1 MAIGRTPQPT
11 QLKLVKGRSPGR
23 DSGGR
28 EVKQSPAFVRLPPVA
43 PAWLPSEAQAEW
55 ERVVPE
61 LQRLELLKP
70 IDGAGLAAYCMAW
83 DRFVT
88 SSQIVAREGMVLH
101 DDKLGRSQR
110 HPALLTAEAASKEL
124 RAWCSE
130 FGLTPSA
137 EARVTSPKGGQVD
150 EGQNPFA
157 STG

>member
-1 MAIGRTPQPT
+1 MAVGRTPQPT
-11 QLKLVKGRSPGR
+11 QLKLVKGRSAGR

-28 EVKQSPAFVRLPPVA
+28 PVKQSPGFVRLPPEA
-43 PAWLPSEAQAEW
+43 PVWLPPEASAEW
-55 ERVVPE
+55 ARVVPE

-83 DRFVT
+83 DRFVEA
-88 SSQIVAREGMVLH
+88 SRIVAREGMVIH

-110 HPALLTAEAASKEL
+110 HPAIVTAEAASKEL

-137 EARVTSPKGGQVD
+137 EARVTSPKGDHGD
-150 EGQNPFA
+150 ESQNPFA